1 MPKGIIIL
9 KVCQLVCKP
18 NDSNNSEKEVIKK
31 LKYLKYN
38 KIPTPDHTP
47 KAVRIDAFLVSP
59 LFCIAKPK

>member
-31 LKYLKYN
+31 LKY
-38 KIPTPDHTP
+38 
-47 KAVRIDAFLVSP
+47 
-59 LFCIAKPK
+59 